1 MLRTP
6 QFGNRVGQSIPG
18 SEAVITTCLREV
30 MLAGVQHHKRP
41 DALTCQPR
49 LRAAW
54 CVMVDKGLLSVWSIF
69 EPNLQLRLFAMGSK
83 YSIEGPP
90 TSAAP
95 LFLDSSGSVD
105 NGQPSRREA
114 TSRQVSLDDLSRK
127 ARRQLDVSKLAP
139 PACATETTLANQTWE
154 LTTSDRIVRLPELLA
169 ILQISRTTAYAWQ
182 KAGLLP
188 RSVALGPRARGWK
201 LSEIERFIAAL
212 GKEAQ

>member
-49 LRAAW
+49 LRAG

-69 EPNLQLRLFAMGSK
+69 ESNLQLRLFAMGSK
-83 YSIEGPP
+83 YSIEEPP
-90 TSAAP
+90 ISAAA
-95 LFLDSSGSVD
+95 LFPDSSGSVD
-105 NGQPSRREA
+105 NVQPSRREA

-127 ARRQLDVSKLAP
+127 ARRQLDVSKLAS